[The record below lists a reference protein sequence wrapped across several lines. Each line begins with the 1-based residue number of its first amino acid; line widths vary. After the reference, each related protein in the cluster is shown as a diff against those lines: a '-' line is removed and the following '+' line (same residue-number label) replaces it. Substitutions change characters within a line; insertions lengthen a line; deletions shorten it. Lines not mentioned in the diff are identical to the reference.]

1 MRSYLDA
8 RTGLSVPQ
16 RFTLADIL
24 LYCFIVFGNDRGDQP
39 LPSDHANL
47 QAWLARVGERA
58 GAKA

>member
-1 MRSYLDA
+1 
-8 RTGLSVPQ
+8 LSVPQ

>member
-1 MRSYLDA
+1 M
-8 RTGLSVPQ
+8 PQ

-24 LYCFIVFGNDRGDQP
+24 PYYFIVFGNDRGDQP

-58 GAKA
+58 SAKA